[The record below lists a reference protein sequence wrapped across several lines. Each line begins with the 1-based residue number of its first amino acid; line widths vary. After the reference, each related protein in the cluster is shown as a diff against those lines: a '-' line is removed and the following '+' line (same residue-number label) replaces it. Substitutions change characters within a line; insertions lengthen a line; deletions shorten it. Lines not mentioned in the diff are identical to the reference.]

1 MKIQGELIAIGAEST
16 ISKVEL
22 WGTFYALKH
31 RPNKPY
37 LLPEIDLMLRTSRT
51 NRECKSLT
59 FARSLGVPTP
69 AVHSVDLDDCT
80 ILMDLIEGKQLKE
93 MASTASSSQIK
104 ALCNQFGRLI
114 AQLHRGGMVH
124 GDPTTSNLVV
134 TPKYKIWMIDF
145 GLAELNATTEM
156 KGVDLHLIRRALE
169 TTHWNLQEEMLE
181 NTMQGYV
188 TVLGDESDQ
197 ILARM
202 EEIRERGR
210 NH

>member
-1 MKIQGELIAIGAEST
+1 MKIQGEPIAIGAESN
-16 ISKVEL
+16 ISKVKL
-22 WGTFYALKH
+22 WGTSYALKH
-31 RPNKPY
+31 RPSKPY

-69 AVHSVDLDDCT
+69 AVHSVDLNDCT
-80 ILMDLIEGKQLKE
+80 ILMDFIDGKQLKE

-104 ALCNQFGRLI
+104 ELCNQFGRLI
-114 AQLHRGGMVH
+114 AHLHLGGMVH

-134 TPKYKIWMIDF
+134 TPKNKIWMIDF

-181 NTMQGYV
+181 NTIEGYV
-188 TVLGDESDQ
+188 TVLGGESDQ

-210 NH
+210 YH

>member
-1 MKIQGELIAIGAEST
+1 MKIQGEPIAIGAESN

-22 WGTFYALKH
+22 WGNSYALKH
-31 RPNKPY
+31 RPIKPY

-69 AVHSVDLDDCT
+69 AVHSVDLNDCT

-93 MASTASSSQIK
+93 MASTSSSSQIK
-104 ALCNQFGRLI
+104 ELCNQFGRLI
-114 AQLHRGGMVH
+114 AYLHLGGMVH

-134 TPKYKIWMIDF
+134 TPKNKIWMIDF

-181 NTMQGYV
+181 NTIEGYV
-188 TVLGDESDQ
+188 TVLGGESDQ

-210 NH
+210 YH